1 MARTLQDV
9 LALCR
14 EKDVKIV
21 DFKMTDIDG
30 RWRHLS
36 IPVDRLNEDTIVYG
50 IGFDGSN
57 YGYAPVENSDMVFVP
72 DLDSATMDPFTE
84 IPTLTMIGDVM
95 VIDRPNNRPF
105 DQYPRNVAKRATEY
119 MRQLG
124 IADQM
129 IVGPEYEFYVFD
141 RGHPPG
147 RVGLRRR
154 GQQRLSGCPQGGL
167 SHQSA
172 HGHYQR
178 FA

>member
-1 MARTLQDV
+1 MAMCTKDSLTTTFRRIFTMARTLQDV

-129 IVGPEYEFYVFD
+129 IVS
-141 RGHPPG
+141 RRPG
-147 RVGLRRR
+147 SRCRKE
-154 GQQRLSGCPQGGL
+154 
-167 SHQSA
+167 
-172 HGHYQR
+172 
-178 FA
+178 

>member
-95 VIDRPNNRPF
+95 VIDRPITGLLTN
-105 DQYPRNVAKRATEY
+105 
-119 MRQLG
+119 
-124 IADQM
+124 I
-129 IVGPEYEFYVFD
+129 
-141 RGHPPG
+141 PG
-147 RVGLRRR
+147 TWPSGLRSICASWALRTR
-154 GQQRLSGCPQGGL
+154 
-167 SHQSA
+167 
-172 HGHYQR
+172 
-178 FA
+178 

>member
-84 IPTLTMIGDVM
+84 IPTLTMIGQV
-95 VIDRPNNRPF
+95 PSL
-105 DQYPRNVAKRATEY
+105 VAT
-119 MRQLG
+119 
-124 IADQM
+124 
-129 IVGPEYEFYVFD
+129 VP
-141 RGHPPG
+141 
-147 RVGLRRR
+147 
-154 GQQRLSGCPQGGL
+154 
-167 SHQSA
+167 SA
-172 HGHYQR
+172 L
-178 FA
+178 A